1 MSTFNDQYESGAD
14 TYRVS
19 LHGHQKASAHFKV
32 EEFACA
38 DGTDVLLIHPQLID
52 LLEELR
58 ANWGR
63 PVTVNSGFRTAAYND
78 KIGGADDSRH
88 LYGLAADIV
97 ISGVPPDEVAT
108 LAADLGAGGV
118 GRYDTFTHV
127 DVWGSDRR
135 WDNRTQ

>member
-1 MSTFNDQYESGAD
+1 MGSFNRRKEAESRVYRPSLDAD
-14 TYRVS
+14 RTVTS
-19 LHGHQKASAHFKV
+19 NFQIG
-32 EEFACA
+32 EFACS
-38 DGTDVLLIHPQLID
+38 DGTDVMLLHPALPI

-63 PVTVNSGFRTAAYND
+63 PVHVNSGFRTAAYND

-97 ISGVPPDEVAT
+97 IPNVPPDEVAT

-127 DVWGSDRR
+127 DVWGTDRR
-135 WDNRTQ
+135 WDNRTE